1 MEQAIGI
8 DLGTY
13 NSCAAYAADE
23 GRVEVLRSHYG
34 PTIQGKV
41 FPSFVRFDALGN
53 PVAFGEQARREMATA
68 PDLVVWGVKR
78 LIGRPYSQA
87 EAEARRFAYRVERG
101 AAGNVVIRIGDR
113 QYTPGE
119 VSSLFLRWIKDC
131 AETLNPF
138 IVGKVTR
145 AVVTHPAYFDALQ
158 TEQTK
163 EAAAQAG
170 FQETELIAEPV
181 AAALAYGLQLDASRP
196 QYIAALDWGA
206 GTLDIAI
213 VILRQGKD
221 GLPVLSEARPA
232 KGNVALG
239 GIDMDDALL
248 AEAVAVYGLEDLQ
261 PLLPPRAAPGE
272 GTGAHLPDLEG
283 AGLPKEL
290 RDLLLALLEA
300 QAPGAAQAAAA
311 PEAWSDFC
319 SLRDAVEQAKIHLS
333 KVPATRVH
341 ATYRGRPLEVKM
353 ARTSKDRLDGGR
365 DWVILEDAL
374 RPLLA
379 AFRSHVE
386 FALTE
391 SSLRPQDLQHV
402 LLIGGPMH
410 MPCVQ
415 AVVAEVF
422 RANPQVVQELSAV
435 REQGFPVDPME
446 AVARGAAL
454 YARRMG
460 AKLGTGKIN
469 RDYGVLLEMQGE
481 VLLHDGD
488 GVPCEV
494 AFPGEL
500 SHVGEPGNAVSIGL
514 YKVEKTPEG
523 EARYFRVGNYQ
534 FVPVFGPGGRSRF
547 QPILKAAADKTV
559 SLLIH
564 DLWSDDCLHL
574 ERLSVL
580 DGRPIPKP
588 HPIIDR
594 GNKGEGTPPPPPP
607 GKKIG
612 GPPKPVSAEGV
623 ATLRHSAHG
632 VLQVANSKLNH
643 PRVQAE
649 PGLRQALEGKVR
661 AVKEALDAVPA
672 QGSAPQEVCQRLSNR
687 TTELQAFLET
697 RFLLSK
703 EEKGLLGG

>member
-13 NSCAAYAADE
+13 NSCAAYAVDE
-23 GRVEVLRSHYG
+23 ARVEILRSHYG
-34 PTIQGKV
+34 PTVQGKV

-78 LIGRPYSQA
+78 LIGQPYSQA
-87 EAEARRFAYRVERG
+87 EGEVRRFAYPVEKEPL
-101 AAGNVVIRIGDR
+101 GNVVIRIGNR
-113 QYTPGE
+113 EYTPGE
-119 VSSLFLRWIKDC
+119 VSSLLLRWIKDC

-138 IVGKVTR
+138 IVGKVAQ

-170 FQETELIAEPV
+170 FRETELIAEPV
-181 AAALAYGLQLDASRP
+181 AAALAYGLQLDASHP

-213 VILRQGKD
+213 VVLRQGRD
-221 GLPVLSEARPA
+221 GLPILSEARPA

-248 AEAVAVYGLEDLQ
+248 AEAVRVYGLQDLE
-261 PLLPPRAAPGE
+261 PLLPQCPAPGRGP
-272 GTGAHLPDLEG
+272 GTRLPDLET
-283 AGLPKEL
+283 AGLPQEL

-300 QAPGAAQAAAA
+300 QAPSAAQATAA

-333 KVPATRVH
+333 KVPATRLH
-341 ATYRGRPLEVKM
+341 TTYHGRPLEVKM
-353 ARTSKDRLDGGR
+353 ARTSRDRLDEGK
-365 DWVILEDAL
+365 DWVLLEDTL
-374 RPLLA
+374 HPLLA
-379 AFRSHVE
+379 TFRSHVE
-386 FALTE
+386 SALRE
-391 SSLRPQDLQHV
+391 SGLRPEDLQHV

-415 AVVAEVF
+415 AVVVDVF
-422 RANPQVVQELSAV
+422 RSNPQVVQELRLV

-460 AKLGTGKIN
+460 PKLGVGKIN
-469 RDYGVLLEMQGE
+469 RDYGVLLETQGE
-481 VLLHDGD
+481 ILLRDGD

-494 AFPGEL
+494 AFPGVL
-500 SHVGEPGNAVSIGL
+500 SHGGNPGDVVSIGL

-523 EARYFRVGNYQ
+523 EAHYFRLGDYQ

-547 QPILKAAADKTV
+547 QPTLKAA
-559 SLLIH
+559 
-564 DLWSDDCLHL
+564 
-574 ERLSVL
+574 
-580 DGRPIPKP
+580 
-588 HPIIDR
+588 
-594 GNKGEGTPPPPPP
+594 
-607 GKKIG
+607 
-612 GPPKPVSAEGV
+612 
-623 ATLRHSAHG
+623 
-632 VLQVANSKLNH
+632 
-643 PRVQAE
+643 
-649 PGLRQALEGKVR
+649 
-661 AVKEALDAVPA
+661 
-672 QGSAPQEVCQRLSNR
+672 
-687 TTELQAFLET
+687 
-697 RFLLSK
+697 
-703 EEKGLLGG
+703 